1 MIKKH
6 KWTLLAGS
14 IVILLPIL
22 AGLLLWNR
30 LPEQIPTHWGPT
42 GEVDGWS
49 SKGFAVIGLPLCWHC
64 IGSAFW
70 QPIWIPK
77 TRTKIKKP

>member
-6 KWTLLAGS
+6 KWTLLVGS

-30 LPEQIPTHWGPT
+30 LPEQIILLG
-42 GEVDGWS
+42 
-49 SKGFAVIGLPLCWHC
+49 GLLLPENE
-64 IGSAFW
+64 
-70 QPIWIPK
+70 
-77 TRTKIKKP
+77 